1 MAGWHS
7 RLAAPCRYWHRTA
20 DRLRHVRALPRR
32 AAKMRQRLRSAT
44 CGMRRNGEAENQ
56 SRLSPVRCG
65 AREDAGAWRRSR
77 SLRMHENGWSAA
89 ATLYRLG
96 RERKPVDA
104 PFGSLSAMNWA
115 KFRRDPVPSGPI
127 PTFAS
132 RSGSHV
138 CECWDQRTTSKHKV
152 LVEFWKLK
160 KQTSPPPK
168 RYENK
173 KHTPRQSTKRSVWF
187 F

>member
-65 AREDAGAWRRSR
+65 AREDAGTWRWSR
-77 SLRMHENGWSAA
+77 SLRMHENGWSDAA
-89 ATLYRLG
+89 NLYRLG
-96 RERKPVDA
+96 ARE
-104 PFGSLSAMNWA
+104 SLWTLLSAVY
-115 KFRRDPVPSGPI
+115 PPCTGPNFVAI
-127 PTFAS
+127 RFLVVRFQHSHPARAGTFANVGIKGPLANI
-132 RSGSHV
+132 RS
-138 CECWDQRTTSKHKV
+138 
-152 LVEFWKLK
+152 
-160 KQTSPPPK
+160 
-168 RYENK
+168 
-173 KHTPRQSTKRSVWF
+173 
-187 F
+187 